1 MKTSIKLIKV
11 DKAVRIRNDIGDLEP
26 LIESIS
32 NVGLINPIVI
42 DEDNNLVAG
51 YRRLEACKKLGFKEV
66 DVKIVDLNG
75 DDMKLLDVEVAEN
88 FFRKDFTPEEV
99 LASEKRRQEILE
111 SRRKK
116 GLFERFWLWLKG
128 LFASKPAVDKTV
140 QRPAASETAAPQ
152 TGGRETVAQSLAGSS
167 SEDTQDT
174 QDKQEEQGEKQNEK
188 EEERDKTV
196 AHHSNDN
203 VAGTGEEVDGT
214 APQPKDEKEKSSVQE
229 EKVAQTATLPKGE
242 RPITWRTS

>member
-75 DDMKLLDVEVAEN
+75 DDMKMLDVEVAEN

-128 LFASKPAVDKTV
+128 LFTSKPAVDKTPQASTV
-140 QRPAASETAAPQ
+140 SETTAP
-152 TGGRETVAQSLAGSS
+152 ETERRDTDAESLEDSS
-167 SEDTQDT
+167 SEDTQAQREDRDEKKEE
-174 QDKQEEQGEKQNEK
+174 QDKAVS
-188 EEERDKTV
+188 R
-196 AHHSNDN
+196 HSNEN
-203 VAGTGEEVDGT
+203 IAGAGEEVDGT
-214 APQPKDEKEKSSVQE
+214 APQPQHEKGKSSIQEKSG
-229 EKVAQTATLPKGE
+229 AQAATSSRGE

>member
-11 DKAVRIRNDIGDLEP
+11 DKEVRIRYDIGDLEP
-26 LIESIS
+26 LIDSIS
-32 NVGLINPIVI
+32 KVGLINPIVI

-66 DVKIVDLNG
+66 DVKIVDFNG
-75 DDMKLLDVEVAEN
+75 DHMKMLDVEVAEN

-116 GLFERFWLWLKG
+116 GLLERFLLWLKG
-128 LFASKPAVDKTV
+128 LFTSKPAVDKTPHT
-140 QRPAASETAAPQ
+140 PAEPQ
-152 TGGRETVAQSLAGSS
+152 TDRRDAAAESPEDSSSTDKQDEQKEPVGKNEEQEQEISRQSTDTVAEA
-167 SEDTQDT
+167 
-174 QDKQEEQGEKQNEK
+174 
-188 EEERDKTV
+188 EEEV
-196 AHHSNDN
+196 
-203 VAGTGEEVDGT
+203 GGT
-214 APQPKDEKEKSSVQE
+214 APPQAEQEKSSVQKKSGAE
-229 EKVAQTATLPKGE
+229 TANPSKGE

>member
-11 DKAVRIRNDIGDLEP
+11 DKAVRIRSDIGDLEP

-66 DVKIVDLNG
+66 DVKIVDFNG

-128 LFASKPAVDKTV
+128 LFTSKPAVDKTV
-140 QRPAASETAAPQ
+140 QTPAASETTAPE
-152 TGGRETVAQSLAGSS
+152 TERRDTVAESLADSS

-174 QDKQEEQGEKQNEK
+174 QDKQEEQEEQDEKK
-188 EEERDKTV
+188 EEQDKV
-196 AHHSNDN
+196 VSRHSNDN
-203 VAGTGEEVDGT
+203 VAGAGEEVEGT
-214 APQPKDEKEKSSVQE
+214 ASQPKHEKEKSSVQE
-229 EKVAQTATLPKGE
+229 ESVAQTATSPKGE